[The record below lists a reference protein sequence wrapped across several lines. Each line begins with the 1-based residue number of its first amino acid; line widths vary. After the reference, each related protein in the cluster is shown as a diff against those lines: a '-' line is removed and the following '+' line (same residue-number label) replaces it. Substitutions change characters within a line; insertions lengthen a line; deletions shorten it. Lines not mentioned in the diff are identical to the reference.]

1 MVKQREHILG
11 RRNPRGETRQNTLE
25 DAGQDSDCCDMFKA
39 LSVETRVKIIEI
51 LKSKGPMG
59 AKKMAEMIGITPA
72 AVSQHLR
79 MLKHVGL
86 VRSQRHGYWIP
97 YKIDEK
103 AMEDCRS
110 RMNQVC
116 TFGHGPS
123 HVMIM
128 KRRGLRSVESLERYK
143 KQLERELDKV
153 NRRLEDLGSGK
164 KT

>member
-1 MVKQREHILG
+1 MVNQSEHIRG
-11 RRNPRGETRQNTLE
+11 RRNARPDDRGE
-25 DAGQDSDCCDMFKA
+25 AGHNARDGADCCDMFKA
-39 LSVETRVKIIEI
+39 LSVETRVRIIEI

-59 AKKMAEMIGITPA
+59 AKKIAEMIGITPA

-116 TFGHGPS
+116 TFGHGPAQ
-123 HVMIM
+123 VMIM
-128 KRRGLRSVESLERYK
+128 KRHGPRSIESLERYK
-143 KQLERELDKV
+143 KKLEQELEKV
-153 NRRLEDLGSGK
+153 DRRLKDLRSRK
-164 KT
+164 KR

>member
-1 MVKQREHILG
+1 
-11 RRNPRGETRQNTLE
+11 
-25 DAGQDSDCCDMFKA
+25 MFKA
-39 LSVETRVKIIEI
+39 LSVETRVRIIEI

-59 AKKMAEMIGITPA
+59 AKKISEMIGITPA

-97 YKIDEK
+97 YKINEK

-116 TFGHGPS
+116 TFGHGP
-123 HVMIM
+123 
-128 KRRGLRSVESLERYK
+128 RSIESLERYK

-153 NRRLEDLGSGK
+153 DRRLNDLRSRK
-164 KT
+164 KR